1 MTMAGLQEA
10 AAIFGIVDATFRS
23 VSSLYEF
30 LQDLKEVPQ
39 QIERLRKEVTTLKNV
54 LAVLEYLQRAD
65 PGTQEIAARFDT
77 PAALSNCAHV
87 CDILHSDFRRWSRSG
102 QQSFRTKIQIR
113 WHKKG
118 IEAQVSHIAV
128 AKQTALLS
136 IAALQL

>member
-1 MTMAGLQEA
+1 MAGLQEA
-10 AAIFGIVDATFRS
+10 AAVAGILDVTFRS
-23 VSSLYEF
+23 VCSFYEF
-30 LQDLKEVPQ
+30 LQELKEVPQ

-65 PGTQEIAARFDT
+65 PGTREIATRFDT
-77 PAALSNCAHV
+77 PAALSNCAQV
-87 CDILHSDFRRWSRSG
+87 CEILHSDFRRWSRFG
-102 QQSFRTKIQIR
+102 QQSFRTKIQVR